1 LAVFECWTSL
11 SLQFH
16 VKMNLLI
23 FHTSSLTEKT
33 SDPFQSFASF
43 VTGFI
48 KNAFVFFLGDW
59 SWFDNWNVNLLG
71 FAFSDSTATFLD
83 KLNGVSSRGT
93 VGTFNSHLSFN
104 GLGGRAATALP
115 LHFTVFVDSGTDT
128 FTGAHVDLK
137 VSFSFTEHTVDFNR
151 DSTNKIGGNSA
162 TANRLFNRFS
172 AFFDAAIL

>member
-1 LAVFECWTSL
+1 
-11 SLQFH
+11 
-16 VKMNLLI
+16 MNLLT

-93 VGTFNSHLSFN
+93 VGTFNSDLSFN

-128 FTGAHVDLK
+128 FTGAHVDFK
-137 VSFSFTEHTVDFNR
+137 VSFDRLKHVE
-151 DSTNKIGGNSA
+151 KGKKGGKEKKEKKEGKKGVQRSVNIA
-162 TANRLFNRFS
+162 RFGPC
-172 AFFDAAIL
+172 F